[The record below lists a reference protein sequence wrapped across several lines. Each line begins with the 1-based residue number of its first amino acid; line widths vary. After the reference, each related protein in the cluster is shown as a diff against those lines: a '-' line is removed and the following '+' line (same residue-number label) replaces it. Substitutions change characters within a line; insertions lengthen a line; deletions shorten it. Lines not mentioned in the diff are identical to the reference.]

1 MEQTQQ
7 PVAPQAPNPVGNIV
21 NKFPK
26 SKLTAYWPYIVGAIL
41 VVVAGV
47 GTGWLITSKGKLAS
61 GGSNTITPSK
71 SGAKEAG
78 IMNEKLYPETAE
90 GTLEAGG
97 IKGEGTFHLV
107 RSGGDSQ
114 TVYLTSTV
122 LDMTD
127 FVGKKVQIWGKT
139 TSAKYAQWLM
149 EVGRIKVIE

>member
-1 MEQTQQ
+1 MDQMQQ
-7 PVAPQAPNPVGNIV
+7 PQTPVSV
-21 NKFPK
+21 EETVKKAPK
-26 SKLTAYWPYIVGAIL
+26 SKIQTLWPYIVGSIL

-47 GTGWLITSKGKLAS
+47 GTGWLITSKGKGIGA
-61 GGSNTITPSK
+61 GSETIVPSE

-78 IMNEKLYPETAE
+78 IVNEKLYPETAE
-90 GTLEAGG
+90 GILEEGG

-107 RSGGDSQ
+107 RTGGDSQ

-122 LDMTD
+122 LDMSNFT
-127 FVGKKVQIWGKT
+127 GKKVQVWGKT